1 MINSIQ
7 FLKYAVAAF
16 ALAMLL
22 ALPVTADDSDL
33 DLLFDQLAAEDNE
46 NWEETESQIWREW
59 SRSGSD
65 SLDLLLERG
74 RNAIAA
80 GDPSN
85 AIGHLT
91 ALVDHAPDFAEG
103 WNARATAY
111 FHAGLFGPSVADIQQ
126 TLALNP
132 RHFGAL
138 SGLGMIMEQ
147 LGYPEDA
154 LTAYQE
160 ALAIHPHRP
169 DVISAVERLEKEV
182 GGVDL

>member
-1 MINSIQ
+1 MNKLIQ
-7 FLKYAVAAF
+7 ILKCAVAAF
-16 ALAMLL
+16 SLAIVL
-22 ALPVTADDSDL
+22 AQPVAANDSDL
-33 DLLFDQLAAEDNE
+33 DLLFEQLSAEDNE
-46 NWEETESQIWREW
+46 NWEETERAIWQVW
-59 SRSGSD
+59 SHSGSD

-74 RNAIAA
+74 RDALAA
-80 GDPSN
+80 GDTST

-111 FHAGLFGPSVADIQQ
+111 FHAGLFGPSVADIQK

-154 LTAYQE
+154 LMAYQE

-169 DVISAVERLEKEV
+169 DVISAIERLEKEV